1 MSLFSNLKR
10 WLRDERGITGLE
22 TAIILIAFVVVATVF
37 AFVVLTTGIFSA
49 ERGKETVFA
58 GLQKAR
64 GTMEVR
70 GGIVLQAYDTDAVP
84 DGILDEVGAV
94 RFQVSTTAG
103 GDPIPLD
110 PTATNN
116 RTVVAFRSGSVVNN
130 DMSYGATEIVGDG
143 DTLLEPGE
151 LFTIIVCGDDADP
164 DGDTTDDCATAN
176 AGTIGALAVNDRWTL
191 EIQTPVGAVIDIT
204 RSMPAQLDAVMQLH

>member
-1 MSLFSNLKR
+1 MRKFTKNAR
-10 WLRDERGITGLE
+10 LRMQDERGITGLE

-70 GGIVLQAYDTDAVP
+70 GGIVVQATGSPLAV
-84 DGILDEVGAV
+84 DSVE
-94 RFQVSTTAG
+94 FQVSTTAG

-110 PTATNN
+110 PA
-116 RTVVAFRSGSVVNN
+116 
-130 DMSYGATEIVGDG
+130 
-143 DTLLEPGE
+143 
-151 LFTIIVCGDDADP
+151 
-164 DGDTTDDCATAN
+164 
-176 AGTIGALAVNDRWTL
+176 
-191 EIQTPVGAVIDIT
+191 
-204 RSMPAQLDAVMQLH
+204 

>member
-1 MSLFSNLKR
+1 VNLR
-10 WLRDERGITGLE
+10 NLIQRTRDERGITGLE

-70 GGIVLQAYDTDAVP
+70 GGVVIADDDATIVQTGITDGSVQWSVA
-84 DGILDEVGAV
+84 
-94 RFQVSTTAG
+94 TTAG
-103 GDPIPLD
+103 GEAIPLD
-110 PTATNN
+110 PDATSN
-116 RTVVAFRSGSVVNN
+116 RTVLAYRDAGVIIDDVTYV
-130 DMSYGATEIVGDG
+130 ATEIVGDG
-143 DTLLEPGE
+143 DLLLEPGE
-151 LFTIIVCGDDADP
+151 LFTMSVDLN
-164 DGDTTDDCATAN
+164 TTTN
-176 AGTIGALAVNDRWTL
+176 PSMTGASLTPNSRFTF
-191 EIQTPVGAVIDIT
+191 EIQTPVGAVLDLT

>member
-1 MSLFSNLKR
+1 MSLRNLIHKAR
-10 WLRDERGITGLE
+10 NERGITGLE

-70 GGIVLQAYDTDAVP
+70 GGVVVADNDSPIVQT
-84 DGILDEVGAV
+84 GITAGTIQWSVAN
-94 RFQVSTTAG
+94 TAG

-116 RTVVAFRSGSVVNN
+116 RTVLAFRDATVILDDVT
-130 DMSYGATEIVGDG
+130 YTATEIVGDG
-143 DTLLEPGE
+143 DSLLEPGE
-151 LFTIIVCGDDADP
+151 LFVMSVDVSDVTG
-164 DGDTTDDCATAN
+164 ATFAPN
-176 AGTIGALAVNDRWTL
+176 TRFTF
-191 EIQTPVGAVIDIT
+191 EIQTPVGAVLDLT

>member
-1 MSLFSNLKR
+1 MDLIRNARR

-70 GGIVLQAYDTDAVP
+70 GGIVVQATGAPLAV
-84 DGILDEVGAV
+84 DEIQ
-94 RFQVSTTAG
+94 FQVSTTAG

-110 PTATNN
+110 PDATSN
-116 RTVVAFRSGSVVNN
+116 RTVIAYRSPSVVNN
-130 DMSYGATEIVGDG
+130 DMVYEANEIVGDG
-143 DTLLEPGE
+143 DLLLEPGE
-151 LFTIIVCGDDADP
+151 LFTILLTATDNADL
-164 DGDTTDDCATAN
+164 AS
-176 AGTIGALAVNDRWTL
+176 LAVNERWTL
-191 EIQTPVGAVIDIT
+191 EVQTPVGAVLDIT
-204 RSMPAQLDAVMQLH
+204 RSLPSQLDAVMQLH

>member
-1 MSLFSNLKR
+1 MDMIRNARR

-70 GGIVLQAYDTDAVP
+70 GGIVVQATGAPLAV
-84 DGILDEVGAV
+84 DSIE
-94 RFQVSTTAG
+94 FQVSTTAG

-110 PTATNN
+110 PAATSN
-116 RTVVAFRSGSVVNN
+116 RTVIAYRSATVVNN
-130 DMSYGATEIVGDG
+130 DMTYETTEIVGDG
-143 DTLLEPGE
+143 DLLVEPGE
-151 LFTIIVCGDDADP
+151 LFTITLTATDNADL
-164 DGDTTDDCATAN
+164 A
-176 AGTIGALAVNDRWTL
+176 ALTVNERWTL
-191 EIQTPVGAVIDIT
+191 EVQTPVGAVLDIT
-204 RSMPAQLDAVMQLH
+204 RSLPSQFDAVMQLH